1 MSEPEVMRIRSAI
14 EVMKM
19 LGPLADDFTKE
30 SSTLRIMRAIIDR
43 INDEHPPAALR
54 LLALM
59 EHKSAE
65 EVAEELAVNMDAKE
79 LYVRLV
85 DGLKRNDLAF
95 MMDFAFV
102 IGLSEARW
110 AHD

>member
-1 MSEPEVMRIRSAI
+1 
-14 EVMKM
+14 
-19 LGPLADDFTKE
+19 
-30 SSTLRIMRAIIDR
+30 
-43 INDEHPPAALR
+43 
-54 LLALM
+54 
-59 EHKSAE
+59 
-65 EVAEELAVNMDAKE
+65 VNMDAKE

>member
-1 MSEPEVMRIRSAI
+1 MSEPEVMHIRSAI

-19 LGPLADDFTKE
+19 LGPLAVDFTQEKK
-30 SSTLRIMRAIIDR
+30 TFKIMKAIIDR

-59 EHKSAE
+59 ENKSAE

-79 LYVRLV
+79 LYIRLV
-85 DGLKRNDLAF
+85 GGFNRNDLML
-95 MMDFAFV
+95 MMDFASV